1 MDFDPDGIAIMST
14 YKYGSWNLS
23 HESANLAISAIRW
36 LGLRSCEL
44 LNSDRGGTNE
54 SLLRL
59 SMRDRKKAMKMLGR
73 VQLSENGP
81 EQEWRRELQVM
92 LMVSFKG
99 EMELLADRAGGVERW
114 VEERLLK
121 EISVRE
127 DIMDI

>member
-1 MDFDPDGIAIMST
+1 
-14 YKYGSWNLS
+14 
-23 HESANLAISAIRW
+23 
-36 LGLRSCEL
+36 
-44 LNSDRGGTNE
+44 
-54 SLLRL
+54 
-59 SMRDRKKAMKMLGR
+59 MKMLGR